1 MLDLPTVIFKFLHLI
16 KTFYCRQFL
25 YSHALIIKSW
35 YENSNSRREF
45 NICQE
50 LKYLIH
56 YKYIGSRF
64 NDISNIRGYIYNSIY
79 LSFIFFKRYYAHKTN
94 FTRLTLPLVYIR
106 SAKTSKCEEHKAHH
120 IEHVFW
126 FGKVWCLNNGI
137 CINNKYE
144 YYVWRNCKRLK
155 Y

>member
-1 MLDLPTVIFKFLHLI
+1 MLTLHTIIWKFLLVI
-16 KTFYCRQFL
+16 KTSHCKLFSIYMHFL
-25 YSHALIIKSW
+25 SKINMKTVLILIPIHLDHCYSKS
-35 YENSNSRREF
+35 EC
-45 NICQE
+45 NICLE
-50 LKYLIH
+50 LTYLIH

-120 IEHVFW
+120 IEHVF
-126 FGKVWCLNNGI
+126 
-137 CINNKYE
+137 
-144 YYVWRNCKRLK
+144 
-155 Y
+155 

>member
-1 MLDLPTVIFKFLHLI
+1 MLDLPTVIFIFLHEI
-16 KTFYCRQFL
+16 KTYYCKLFSIHMHSL
-25 YSHALIIKSW
+25 SKLSMKMVLILIPLHYSK
-35 YENSNSRREF
+35 RDC

-50 LKYLIH
+50 LEYLIQ

-64 NDISNIRGYIYNSIY
+64 NDTSNIRGYIYNSIY

-120 IEHVFW
+120 IEHVF
-126 FGKVWCLNNGI
+126 
-137 CINNKYE
+137 
-144 YYVWRNCKRLK
+144 
-155 Y
+155 

>member
-1 MLDLPTVIFKFLHLI
+1 MLLPFTVI
-16 KTFYCRQFL
+16 KTY
-25 YSHALIIKSW
+25 
-35 YENSNSRREF
+35 YENGINTNTNNSKRDC

-50 LKYLIH
+50 LEYLIQ

-64 NDISNIRGYIYNSIY
+64 NDTSNIRGYIYNSIY